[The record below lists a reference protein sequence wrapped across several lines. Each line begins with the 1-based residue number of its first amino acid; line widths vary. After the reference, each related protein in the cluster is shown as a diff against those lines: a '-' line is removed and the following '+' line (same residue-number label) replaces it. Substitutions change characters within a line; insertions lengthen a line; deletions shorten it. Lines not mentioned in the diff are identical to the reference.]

1 MNAEEL
7 GLGAAVGAVTVHVA
21 AVGVVG
27 GLPPRSRTGPVGLTG
42 RTADREVGSGRTMT
56 GAAAQALLLRE
67 KEELVL

>member
-7 GLGAAVGAVTVHVA
+7 GLWTAVSAVTVYVA
-21 AVGVVG
+21 AVGVIG
-27 GLPPRSRTGPVGLTG
+27 GLPPRAGTGPVGLTG

-56 GAAAQALLLRE
+56 GAAAQALLRE